1 MVSKTIRIET
11 MPATNRRLAQWR
23 VKWLIEHSTRINF
36 CGVLTVLCS
45 EIRHY
50 AKPQNVISHFKATE
64 NERFDLKF
72 CKFEKYLR
80 LINMF
85 NTIEI
90 DRSNLTI
97 MGVKFSDLKTL
108 ESTANA
114 LGSNMFEGY
123 KPTPKGI
130 EIIRD
135 YVTGKISLAE
145 LVAFAK
151 QKAYV

>member
-1 MVSKTIRIET
+1 M
-11 MPATNRRLAQWR
+11 
-23 VKWLIEHSTRINF
+23 
-36 CGVLTVLCS
+36 
-45 EIRHY
+45 Y
-50 AKPQNVISHFKATE
+50 
-64 NERFDLKF
+64 
-72 CKFEKYLR
+72 
-80 LINMF
+80 

-90 DRSNLTI
+90 DRNELTI
-97 MGVKFSDLKTL
+97 MGVKFDDLKTF

-114 LGSNMFEGY
+114 IGSNMFEGF

-135 YVTGKISLAE
+135 YVIGKISLSE

>member
-1 MVSKTIRIET
+1 
-11 MPATNRRLAQWR
+11 
-23 VKWLIEHSTRINF
+23 
-36 CGVLTVLCS
+36 
-45 EIRHY
+45 
-50 AKPQNVISHFKATE
+50 
-64 NERFDLKF
+64 
-72 CKFEKYLR
+72 
-80 LINMF
+80 MF

-90 DRSNLTI
+90 DRENLTL

-108 ESTANA
+108 ESTSNA

-135 YVTGKISLAE
+135 YIMGKISLSE
-145 LVAFAK
+145 LVIFAK